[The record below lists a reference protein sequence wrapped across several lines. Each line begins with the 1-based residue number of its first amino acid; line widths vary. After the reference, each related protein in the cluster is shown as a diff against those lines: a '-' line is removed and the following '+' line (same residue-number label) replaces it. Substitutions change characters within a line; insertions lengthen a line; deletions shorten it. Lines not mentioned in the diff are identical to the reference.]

1 MLILMLALAWTDPA
15 AVAVATCQALPG
27 IAIRPD
33 DRALFQPLL
42 TAKDLGVLD
51 KAKPTH
57 GLKRVDAATLAQ
69 LRSQTTCVAEETNG
83 AGSGQWAVK
92 LTRTAPTITG
102 DGAVGPVTE
111 QTFEWQV
118 TDEKSGRVDLNL
130 TGAAI
135 ARRNADE
142 AIGEQDWKRYASSW
156 RALAQRWLDPLLAVD
171 IADAEALQD
180 RMEYSEKLEQTFDK
194 ASDGLVQATV
204 ENTGDRA
211 VKSLVVD
218 ATFESGKTPL
228 HSQTTLG
235 AVPAGG
241 KLNYTLEI
249 PEGAEGKVALHTTD
263 LSFAP

>member
-1 MLILMLALAWTDPA
+1 MLILILTLACTDPA

-57 GLKRVDAATLAQ
+57 GLQRVDAAALAQ

-83 AGSGQWAVK
+83 AGAGQWAVK
-92 LTRTAPTITG
+92 LTRTAPTVTA
-102 DGAVGPVTE
+102 DGAVGPSTE

-118 TDEKSGRVDLNL
+118 TDEQSGRVDLNL

-142 AIGEQDWKRYASSW
+142 AIDDQDWKRYASGW

-171 IADAEALQD
+171 VADAAALQD
-180 RMEYSEKLEQTFDK
+180 RMEYGKKLEHTFNK
-194 ASDGLVQATV
+194 AGDGLVQATV
-204 ENTGDRA
+204 QNTGDRA
-211 VKSLVVD
+211 VSSVVVD
-218 ATFESGKTPL
+218 AVFESGETPL
-228 HSQTTLG
+228 HSQAKLG

-241 KLNYTLEI
+241 TLAYTVEI
-249 PEGAEGKVALHTTD
+249 PEGAEGKVALHTVD